1 MEESLVKKVLPN
13 NIEAEKSVLGA
24 MLYSPDA
31 IPAAMEYLTGEDFYQ
46 HSNGIIFDT
55 LTELYRKGKAT
66 DIVTLQNAL
75 RTKDVAPEVYSLDA
89 LKDLLNS
96 VFTAASIRSYAEI
109 VQEKS
114 LLRRMIKTTEELTE
128 SYYLGKEST
137 RDLLQKTEKR
147 VFNLLEKRKESAAR
161 PISEVV
167 VQVISEVEEASKS
180 EGGITGLETG
190 FKYLDEML
198 LGFHPSELIIIAGR
212 PSMGKTA
219 FALNIAQYFTLKKD
233 YVVAVFE
240 LEMPDVQ
247 LAKRLI
253 SMQSHVD
260 SQKLRSGQL
269 SERDW
274 DEFIQASSEVAD
286 TNLIID
292 STPAITLSELRTR
305 CKRYQ
310 LEHGR
315 LDAVIVDYLQL
326 MGTDPGMRAESR
338 QQEVSALSRGLKA
351 LARELNVPVVV
362 LSQLSRA
369 SETRTDHRPM
379 MSDLRESGAIEQ
391 DADVIMFL
399 YREVVYKK
407 DTEYPDIAEVIVAKQ
422 RNGPVGTVKLKWLS
436 ELTKFANLE
445 KKEYPNT
452 PGE

>member
-1 MEESLVKKVLPN
+1 MEESLVKKVLPHSV
-13 NIEAEKSVLGA
+13 EAEQSVIGA
-24 MLYSPDA
+24 MLYAQDA
-31 IPAAMEYLTGEDFYQ
+31 IPAAMEYITGADFYQ
-46 HSNGIIFDT
+46 HSYGVIFDT
-55 LTELYRKGKAT
+55 LTELYRTGKAT

-75 RTKDVAPEVYSLDA
+75 RAKDVAPEVYSLET

-96 VFTAASIRSYAEI
+96 VFTSASIRSYAEI
-109 VQEKS
+109 VQEKA

-137 RDLLQKTEKR
+137 EDLLGKTEQK
-147 VFNLLEKRKESAAR
+147 VFDLLEKRKDTASQ
-161 PISEVV
+161 PISDVMM
-167 VQVISEVEEASKS
+167 QVIDEVEKASKT
-180 EGGITGLETG
+180 EGGITGLQTG
-190 FKYLDEML
+190 FKDLDNML

-233 YVVAVFE
+233 YSVAIFE

-247 LAKRLI
+247 LAKRLA

-269 SERDW
+269 TNREW
-274 DEFIQASSEVAD
+274 DDFVQASSEIAG
-286 TNLIID
+286 TKLIID
-292 STPAITLSELRTR
+292 ATPGITLSELRTR
-305 CKRYQ
+305 CKKYQ
-310 LEHGR
+310 LEHG

-326 MGTDPGMRAESR
+326 MGSDAGSRSESR

-351 LARELNVPVVV
+351 LARELKVPVVV

-369 SETRTDHRPM
+369 SEKREDHRPQM
-379 MSDLRESGAIEQ
+379 ADLRESGAIEQ

-399 YREVVYKK
+399 YRDVVYKK
-407 DTEYPDIAEVIVAKQ
+407 DTEHPDVAEIIVAKQ
-422 RNGPVGTVKLKWLS
+422 RNGPVGKVYLKWIS

-445 KKEYPNT
+445 KRDYPNAQ
-452 PGE
+452 GE